1 MINGLIFFDLVNEPW
16 LLSFVY
22 GPPNKNTEALFWDVV
37 EKVGDSFKGGW
48 LYIGD
53 FNHVFT

>member
-1 MINGLIFFDLVNEPW
+1 MNHGYYPLYMVLPIKI
-16 LLSFVY
+16 
-22 GPPNKNTEALFWDVV
+22 TEALFWDVV

-53 FNHVFT
+53 FNHVFTEVDK